1 MFFDEW
7 NTALLWG
14 LIIALNGNNKIDPR
28 TKVINTESCH
38 FHYVFAPY
46 NEINANPQVI
56 TRQK

>member
-28 TKVINTESCH
+28 TKVINT
-38 FHYVFAPY
+38 V
-46 NEINANPQVI
+46 VI
-56 TRQK
+56 STTYLHRTMR